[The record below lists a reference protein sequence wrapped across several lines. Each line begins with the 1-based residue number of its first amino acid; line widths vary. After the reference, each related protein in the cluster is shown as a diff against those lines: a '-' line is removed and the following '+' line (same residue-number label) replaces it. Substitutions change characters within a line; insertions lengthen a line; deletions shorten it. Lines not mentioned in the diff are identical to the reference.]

1 MPPGAPRLA
10 MLRMNTPASSNRSR
24 MRMRSPKSAP
34 PLKGLLGST
43 EMMATVRPRLRACL
57 VSAAIRVL
65 LPLPG
70 APVTPTT

>member
-1 MPPGAPRLA
+1 
-10 MLRMNTPASSNRSR
+10 